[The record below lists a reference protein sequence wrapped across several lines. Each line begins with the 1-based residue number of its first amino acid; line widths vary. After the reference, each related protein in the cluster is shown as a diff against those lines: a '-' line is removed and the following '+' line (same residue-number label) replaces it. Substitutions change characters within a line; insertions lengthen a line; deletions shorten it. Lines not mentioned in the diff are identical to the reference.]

1 LHEGAPVS
9 RSAAEEIA
17 ALRNELRHHD
27 HLYYVLAQPAISDL
41 DYDRLMQRLIRL
53 ETEHPE
59 WITADSPSRR
69 LGDAPISDLVQV
81 AHRLPMMSIDNTYS
95 EAELREY
102 AARTYKLLGQEPI
115 EWAVELKVDGVA
127 ASIIYEHGHLKQ
139 ALTRGNGE
147 VGDDVTHNM
156 RTVRGLPATLMAAQP
171 PAILEVRGEVYM
183 TNQDL
188 VRLNQERTERGE
200 STFKNTRNVVAGS
213 IRLLDSRI
221 CAQRNL
227 RFMCHGLGYGEGYRA
242 DTHIQ
247 FLKDCREFGIPTTPN
262 VQVFASID
270 EVIEHSHRLI
280 EAFHDLDFEVD
291 GIVIKVNSYA
301 QRKRLGATSKSPRWV
316 IAYKI
321 EKYEAETR
329 LHRINL
335 QVGKTGTVTPVA
347 ELEPVLLAGTTV
359 SRCSL
364 HNLDEIRRK
373 DIRVGDWVVVEKAG
387 KIIPHIVRVEKHRRQ
402 ESLPEFEFPLH
413 CPSCGS
419 DLVRDDG
426 GAYIRCP
433 ARTCPDQ
440 WKQRLRHFAS
450 RDCMY
455 IDGLGEI
462 LIDQL
467 VQRGLVK
474 NYADLYQLSVAQV
487 AGLER
492 MGTTSAS
499 NLIEAIRGS
508 RQRGLARV
516 LNAIAIR
523 HVGERTA
530 DTLARR
536 YRTIEAIQEASLAS
550 LAATKDVGETIAS
563 SIHEFFHSAEGQ
575 EIVEQLREA
584 GVVMEALADTS
595 STAKLPLFD
604 GKSFVVTGTLSQPR
618 DEIHAQ
624 IQAAGGRVSSSVSRK
639 TDYLLAGEEAGS
651 KLDKARALGVTILD
665 EAGFRRMLAESPGPG
680 EARLVEESLLPSDER
695 PESPP
700 AATD

>member
-1 LHEGAPVS
+1 
-9 RSAAEEIA
+9 
-17 ALRNELRHHD
+17 
-27 HLYYVLAQPAISDL
+27 
-41 DYDRLMQRLIRL
+41 
-53 ETEHPE
+53 
-59 WITADSPSRR
+59 
-69 LGDAPISDLVQV
+69 
-81 AHRLPMMSIDNTYS
+81 
-95 EAELREY
+95 
-102 AARTYKLLGQEPI
+102 
-115 EWAVELKVDGVA
+115 
-127 ASIIYEHGHLKQ
+127 
-139 ALTRGNGE
+139 
-147 VGDDVTHNM
+147 
-156 RTVRGLPATLMAAQP
+156 
-171 PAILEVRGEVYM
+171 
-183 TNQDL
+183 
-188 VRLNQERTERGE
+188 
-200 STFKNTRNVVAGS
+200 
-213 IRLLDSRI
+213 
-221 CAQRNL
+221 
-227 RFMCHGLGYGEGYRA
+227 
-242 DTHIQ
+242 
-247 FLKDCREFGIPTTPN
+247 
-262 VQVFASID
+262 
-270 EVIEHSHRLI
+270 
-280 EAFHDLDFEVD
+280 
-291 GIVIKVNSYA
+291 
-301 QRKRLGATSKSPRWV
+301 
-316 IAYKI
+316 
-321 EKYEAETR
+321 
-329 LHRINL
+329 
-335 QVGKTGTVTPVA
+335 
-347 ELEPVLLAGTTV
+347 
-359 SRCSL
+359 
-364 HNLDEIRRK
+364 
-373 DIRVGDWVVVEKAG
+373 
-387 KIIPHIVRVEKHRRQ
+387 
-402 ESLPEFEFPLH
+402 
-413 CPSCGS
+413 
-419 DLVRDDG
+419 
-426 GAYIRCP
+426 
-433 ARTCPDQ
+433 
-440 WKQRLRHFAS
+440 
-450 RDCMY
+450 MY

-624 IQAAGGRVSSSVSRK
+624 IQAAGGRVTSSVSRK

-680 EARLVEESLLPSDER
+680 EARLVEESLLPSDEL